1 MRLWPPGS
9 LRSYS
14 CCGPAPP
21 RLPHGVL
28 FHQMDLNKTEEVIE
42 KLESLHQQPHLW
54 DFLLLLPRLY
64 TNTFHVADG
73 VLAGGHLLHA
83 VLT

>member
-1 MRLWPPGS
+1 
-9 LRSYS
+9 
-14 CCGPAPP
+14 
-21 RLPHGVL
+21 
-28 FHQMDLNKTEEVIE
+28 MDRNMTEEVIE

-73 VLAGGHLLHA
+73 VLAGGHLLLA